1 MKIIS
6 EFTNKEYPTVEE
18 CLKDEEYYKAKE
30 EEQRRVEKLRL
41 EEKEAHKAHLNELR
55 TAADD
60 AYSEYQE
67 AVTKYNKAVT
77 EYNKKYG
84 LYNDSLDRF
93 FSSFFS

>member
-18 CLKDEEYYKAKE
+18 CLKDEELYKAKE
-30 EEQRRVEKLRL
+30 EEKRRAEKLRL

-55 TAADD
+55 TAANN
-60 AYSEYQE
+60 AFSEYQ
-67 AVTKYNKAVT
+67 KAVS

-84 LYNDSLDRF
+84 LYDDSLDRF
-93 FSSFFS
+93 FSSFFSW

>member
-6 EFTNKEYPTVEE
+6 ELTNKEYSTVEE

-30 EEQRRVEKLRL
+30 EEKRKAEKLRL

-60 AYSEYQE
+60 ALNAYRT
-67 AVTKYNKAVT
+67 ALI
-77 EYNKKYG
+77 EYNKKYK
-84 LYNDSLDRF
+84 LCDNNFDRL
-93 FSSFFS
+93 FSAIFDW

>member
-6 EFTNKEYPTVEE
+6 EFTNKEYSTVEE

-30 EEQRRVEKLRL
+30 EEKRKAEKLRL

-55 TAADD
+55 TAANN
-60 AYSEYQE
+60 AFSEYQ
-67 AVTKYNKAVT
+67 KAVS

-84 LYNDSLDRF
+84 LYDDSLNRF
-93 FSSFFS
+93 FSSFFSW

>member
-60 AYSEYQE
+60 AINNYQ
-67 AVTKYNKAVT
+67 KALT
-77 EYNKKYG
+77 EYSKKYG
-84 LYNDSLDRF
+84 EFYDRAF
-93 FSSFFS
+93 VPFASFLFDW